1 MRTPQPQL
9 PLPTPRVW
17 EAPSKAVQQRRSRR
31 EQTGDGYDEEDSDE
45 ESNEGTQRT
54 EGQVEAFRQ
63 MPEGAELTSDAAG
76 LFYEYFS
83 RAEAGEGSMECILQ
97 CMKCF

>member
-1 MRTPQPQL
+1 MGT
-9 PLPTPRVW
+9 T
-17 EAPSKAVQQRRSRR
+17 K
-31 EQTGDGYDEEDSDE
+31 EDNNE

-54 EGQVEAFRQ
+54 EGQVKACRQ
-63 MPEGAELTSDAAG
+63 MPEGAELTSSAAG
-76 LFYEYFS
+76 LFYEYLS

>member
-31 EQTGDGYDEEDSDE
+31 EM
-45 ESNEGTQRT
+45 GTTKKTTMKR
-54 EGQVEAFRQ
+54 AMKARR
-63 MPEGAELTSDAAG
+63 G
-76 LFYEYFS
+76 LKGKWRPF
-83 RAEAGEGSMECILQ
+83 G
-97 CMKCF
+97 KCLKALS